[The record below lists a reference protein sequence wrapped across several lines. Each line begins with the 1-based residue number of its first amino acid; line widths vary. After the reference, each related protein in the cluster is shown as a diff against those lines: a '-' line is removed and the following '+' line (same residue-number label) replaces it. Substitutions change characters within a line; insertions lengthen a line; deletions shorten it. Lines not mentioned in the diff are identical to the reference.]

1 MGGEIKVDLSNEK
14 DFTKTLDAYCLS
26 KSLSCHGCE
35 IAKLIGIRGSR
46 LRCECTPWA
55 EENKDVVIPILQEW
69 VDSEPFIPQKDDI
82 YYYIS
87 ASGDVGIDHFNANTC
102 DYGRV
107 LTKNCFRT
115 NIAAIRNKAKVLA
128 KYDAINN
135 GKWPD

>member
-1 MGGEIKVDLSNEK
+1 MDLSNEK

-46 LRCECTPWA
+46 LRCECTPWVA
-55 EENKDVVIPILQEW
+55 EHKDVVTPILQEW
-69 VDSEPFIPQKDDI
+69 VDSEPFIPKLGDS
-82 YYYIS
+82 YYYVSNIGAVYS
-87 ASGDVGIDHFNANTC
+87 YVFYASTSS
-102 DYGRV
+102 YGHV
-107 LTKNCFRT
+107 LTKNCFRSEK
-115 NIAAIRNKAKVLA
+115 AAIKNKAKVLA